1 MINPTV
7 IIAEAGVNHNG
18 SISTAKKL
26 VEEASKAGAN
36 FIKFQTFKTEEVLT
50 KNAPKASYQ
59 VKNTV
64 KNESQYEM
72 IKRLELDY
80 EDHKELIKHC
90 KKNNIEFLSTAFD
103 LDSIDMLNQFNIPF
117 FKIPSG
123 EITNFPYLKHIGK
136 IRKPVVM
143 STGMASLDEIQEA
156 LNVLISS
163 GLTKK
168 DVTILHCNSEYPT
181 DYMDVNLNAMLTI
194 KEKFDVKVGYSDHTL
209 GIQIPIAA
217 VALGA
222 SVIEKHFTLN
232 REMPGPDQS
241 ASLEP
246 KGLKA
251 MVENIRCIEISM
263 GDGIKKASKSEMKN
277 MSVIRKSLVA
287 KRQIKVGELFSEKN
301 LTTKR
306 PGNGISPMRWHD
318 IIGKKSTANYE
329 PDDLIVFKEE

>member
-1 MINPTV
+1 MINSTV

-26 VEEASKAGAN
+26 VEEASNAGAN
-36 FIKFQTFKTEEVLT
+36 FIKFQTFKTEELLT

-59 VKNTV
+59 VKNTL

-143 STGMASLDEIQEA
+143 STGMASLDEIQDA

-168 DVTILHCNSEYPT
+168 DITILHCNSEYPT

-246 KGLKA
+246 RDLKV

-263 GDGIKKASKSEMKN
+263 GDGIKKASKSEMQN
-277 MSVIRKSLVA
+277 ISVIRKSLVA
-287 KRQIKVGELFSEKN
+287 KRKN
-301 LTTKR
+301 YSWGVFFR
-306 PGNGISPMRWHD
+306 
-318 IIGKKSTANYE
+318 KK
-329 PDDLIVFKEE
+329 L

>member
-36 FIKFQTFKTEEVLT
+36 FIKFQTFKTEELLT

-123 EITNFPYLKHIGK
+123 EITNFPENLRGNFIPRYSE
-136 IRKPVVM
+136 RR
-143 STGMASLDEIQEA
+143 
-156 LNVLISS
+156 ISKMIF
-163 GLTKK
+163 G
-168 DVTILHCNSEYPT
+168 
-181 DYMDVNLNAMLTI
+181 
-194 KEKFDVKVGYSDHTL
+194 
-209 GIQIPIAA
+209 
-217 VALGA
+217 
-222 SVIEKHFTLN
+222 
-232 REMPGPDQS
+232 
-241 ASLEP
+241 
-246 KGLKA
+246 
-251 MVENIRCIEISM
+251 
-263 GDGIKKASKSEMKN
+263 
-277 MSVIRKSLVA
+277 
-287 KRQIKVGELFSEKN
+287 
-301 LTTKR
+301 
-306 PGNGISPMRWHD
+306 
-318 IIGKKSTANYE
+318 
-329 PDDLIVFKEE
+329 

>member
-18 SISTAKKL
+18 SILTSKKL
-26 VEEASKAGAN
+26 VEEASNAGAN
-36 FIKFQTFKTEEVLT
+36 FIKFQTFKTEELLT

-143 STGMASLDEIQEA
+143 STGMASLDEIQDA

-168 DVTILHCNSEYPT
+168 DITILHCNSEYPT

-194 KEKFDVKVGYSDHTL
+194 K
-209 GIQIPIAA
+209 
-217 VALGA
+217 
-222 SVIEKHFTLN
+222 
-232 REMPGPDQS
+232 
-241 ASLEP
+241 
-246 KGLKA
+246 
-251 MVENIRCIEISM
+251 
-263 GDGIKKASKSEMKN
+263 
-277 MSVIRKSLVA
+277 
-287 KRQIKVGELFSEKN
+287 N
-301 LTTKR
+301 LT
-306 PGNGISPMRWHD
+306 
-318 IIGKKSTANYE
+318 
-329 PDDLIVFKEE
+329 

>member
-36 FIKFQTFKTEEVLT
+36 FIKFQTFKTEELLT

-143 STGMASLDEIQEA
+143 STGMASLDEIQDA

-246 KGLKA
+246 RGLKA

-287 KRQIKVGELFSEKN
+287 KRQIKVGEFFSEK
-301 LTTKR
+301 T
-306 PGNGISPMRWHD
+306 
-318 IIGKKSTANYE
+318 
-329 PDDLIVFKEE
+329 

>member
-1 MINPTV
+1 MINSTV

-26 VEEASKAGAN
+26 VEEASNAGAN
-36 FIKFQTFKTEEVLT
+36 FIKFQTFKTEELLT

-143 STGMASLDEIQEA
+143 STGMASLM
-156 LNVLISS
+156 
-163 GLTKK
+163 KFK
-168 DVTILHCNSEYPT
+168 
-181 DYMDVNLNAMLTI
+181 ML
-194 KEKFDVKVGYSDHTL
+194 
-209 GIQIPIAA
+209 
-217 VALGA
+217 
-222 SVIEKHFTLN
+222 
-232 REMPGPDQS
+232 
-241 ASLEP
+241 
-246 KGLKA
+246 
-251 MVENIRCIEISM
+251 
-263 GDGIKKASKSEMKN
+263 
-277 MSVIRKSLVA
+277 
-287 KRQIKVGELFSEKN
+287 
-301 LTTKR
+301 
-306 PGNGISPMRWHD
+306 
-318 IIGKKSTANYE
+318 
-329 PDDLIVFKEE
+329 